1 MSVQDYSRRGDA
13 QLPEHHVALVHQ
25 VAVLITKSQA
35 GHTHME
41 CMKKESYNIQ
51 DFLKKNC
58 RVMMFHC
65 KGELGDK

>member
-13 QLPEHHVALVHQ
+13 QLPEHHVFMHQ
-25 VAVLITKSQA
+25 VAVLITKPQA

-51 DFLKKNC
+51 DFLKKKLSRND
-58 RVMMFHC
+58 VS
-65 KGELGDK
+65 L